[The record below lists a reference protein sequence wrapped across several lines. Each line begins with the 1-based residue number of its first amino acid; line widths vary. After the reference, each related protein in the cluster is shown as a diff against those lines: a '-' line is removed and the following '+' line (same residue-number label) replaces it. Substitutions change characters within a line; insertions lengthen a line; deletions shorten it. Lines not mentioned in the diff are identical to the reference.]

1 MEDMKLVE
9 QPPKVALLIPPTFST
24 ENEVQRG
31 ILKYA
36 REHGPWRIQLIQG
49 RNDEM
54 SLSKDKLREFDGV
67 FLSGYTTNTG
77 ILPTLEA
84 ARIPTVTID
93 AEPMLSSL
101 VAAIHC
107 GNESVGRSAADWLT
121 DRGFANFA
129 YIGSL
134 RPTEWSQ
141 RRQEA
146 FVKRLSELGRDCKV
160 FGSGQ
165 SNKKLIPWLTA
176 LPKPVAVLAANDL
189 VGQQVLSACE
199 DAKLDVPREVA
210 ILSVDNNEELCE
222 NLTPPLSSIQM
233 TTETAGYEAARFLD
247 RVMRHSK
254 RKRQKPR
261 RFYYAFFHVVER
273 QTSTHM
279 RHFDPIVDRAMN
291 FIRLNLTQ
299 PFTVDDLAGKLHLS
313 KRMLEL
319 KFKRSTGH
327 SPHAE
332 LIRQRIDRA
341 RLLIQNTGK
350 PLNAI
355 AEECGFASASHLSR
369 SFQNVLHATPGSFRG

>member
-1 MEDMKLVE
+1 MTLVE
-9 QPPKVALLIPPTFST
+9 HPFKVILLIPPTFST
-24 ENEVQRG
+24 EVEMKHG
-31 ILKYA
+31 IMRYV
-36 REHGPWRIQLIQG
+36 RESGLWRIQLMHG
-49 RNDEM
+49 RNDEPAFNQKM
-54 SLSKDKLREFDGV
+54 LQGLDGAFITAHTMGSNV
-67 FLSGYTTNTG
+67 LAA
-77 ILPTLEA
+77 LEA
-84 ARIPTVTID
+84 AQIPTVSID
-93 AEPMLSSL
+93 AEPTIAPL

-107 GNESVGRSAADWLT
+107 DNESVGRSAADWLAG
-121 DRGFANFA
+121 RGFANFA

-176 LPKPVAVLAANDL
+176 LPKPVAVLSANDL

-369 SFQNVLHATPGSFRG
+369 SFQKALGRTPGSFRN

>member
-1 MEDMKLVE
+1 MKLVE
-9 QPPKVALLIPPTFST
+9 QPPRVALLIPPTFST

-36 REHGPWRIQLIQG
+36 REYGPWRIQLIQG
-49 RNDEM
+49 RDDEM

-67 FLSGYTTNTG
+67 FLSAYSMDADIVTV
-77 ILPTLEA
+77 LES

-93 AEPMLSSL
+93 AEPMLTSI
-101 VAAIHC
+101 VAAIQC
-107 GNESVGRSAADWLT
+107 DNESVGRSAADWLA

-134 RPTEWSQ
+134 QMTEWSK

-146 FVKRLSELGRDCKV
+146 FVKRLSRAGRDCKV

-165 SNKKLIPWLTA
+165 SCERLVPWLTE

-199 DAKLDVPREVA
+199 DARMDVPREVA

-299 PFTVDDLAGKLHLS
+299 SFRIDDLAGKLHLS

-327 SPHAE
+327 SPHDE
-332 LIRQRIDRA
+332 LIRQRIERA
-341 RLLIQNTGK
+341 RLLIQNTVK
-350 PLNAI
+350 SLNAI
-355 AEECGFASASHLSR
+355 AEECGFASASHLSC
-369 SFQNVLHATPGSFRG
+369 SFQKTLGRTPGSFRN